1 MADLNI
7 GEILTTA
14 IENRTRKLADN
25 VSDNNALLM
34 KLKERGKIHDRGRW

>member
-25 VSDNNALLM
+25 VSDNNALAD
-34 KLKERGKIHDRGRW
+34 EAQGTRQDSDRGRW